1 MYTHTRCTRTLH
13 CCSFLSKERKMV
25 TVDYLM
31 INKLVNYEIKYMSDA
46 RYGAEKVTAGGHS
59 MQPTHRT
66 PPLPSPFT
74 SSPFLFYPSHPH
86 PLTAWYDMKVKMNMN
101 MKS

>member
-31 INKLVNYEIKYMSDA
+31 INKLVNYEIKY
-46 RYGAEKVTAGGHS
+46 V
-59 MQPTHRT
+59 
-66 PPLPSPFT
+66 
-74 SSPFLFYPSHPH
+74 
-86 PLTAWYDMKVKMNMN
+86 
-101 MKS
+101 